1 MAKTIKY
8 CADCECSHAIGEC
21 GGEAPQD
28 RRQDRKQRE
37 KVRNAEYSF
46 QFIDPMSMDPWSH
59 QLTAKE

>member
-8 CADCECSHAIGEC
+8 CPDCEFSHAIGEC

-37 KVRNAEYSF
+37 KVRNAEFAF
-46 QFIDPMSMDPWSH
+46 QFIDPMSMDP
-59 QLTAKE
+59 